1 LPYII
6 LETIK
11 TIIVSVRE
19 IAMQEEKEKIYQF
32 AVDKFLREGFYKTT
46 MDDLAS
52 QLRMSKKTIYK
63 YFSSK
68 EVLVKEVVFSFL
80 SARAEQ
86 IKAIVDADDNAVIKF
101 FKLVEYLGSIIIKF
115 SDRWISDIQ
124 LYTPDLWKEID
135 KFRAK
140 MMYANLMKII
150 RQGIN
155 EGYFVDKPAEII
167 VTIFVSSVRAVVNPD
182 FIMNNKFSVS
192 TALDSTLEILMNGIM
207 TEKGKK
213 IFNRL
218 KAEKINE
225 PD

>member
-1 LPYII
+1 LSYVI

-155 EGYFVDKPAEII
+155 EGYFVDKSAEII

>member
-1 LPYII
+1 
-6 LETIK
+6 
-11 TIIVSVRE
+11 
-19 IAMQEEKEKIYQF
+19 MQEEKEKIYQF

-155 EGYFVDKPAEII
+155 EGYFVDKSAEII

>member
-1 LPYII
+1 

-155 EGYFVDKPAEII
+155 EGYFVDKSAEII

>member
-1 LPYII
+1 
-6 LETIK
+6 LETKK
-11 TIIVSVRE
+11 TIIVSIRE
-19 IAMQEEKEKIYQF
+19 IHMEEEKERIYNY

-46 MDDLAS
+46 MDDIAS

-68 EVLVKEVVFSFL
+68 EDLVKEVIFSFL
-80 SARAEQ
+80 SSRAEQ

-101 FKLVEYLGSIIIKF
+101 FKLGEYLGGMIMKF

-124 LYTPDLWKEID
+124 MYTPDLWKEID
-135 KFRAK
+135 KFRTK

-155 EGYFVDKPAEII
+155 EGYFIDKSAEII
-167 VTIFVSSVRAVVNPD
+167 VTVFVSTVRAVVNPD

-192 TALDSTLEILMNGIM
+192 TALETTLEILMNGIM

-213 IFNRL
+213 IFNIL
-218 KAEKINE
+218 KSEKINE
-225 PD
+225 SD

>member
-1 LPYII
+1 LSYII

-155 EGYFVDKPAEII
+155 EGYFVDKSAEII

>member
-1 LPYII
+1 LSYII

>member
-1 LPYII
+1 LSYII

-155 EGYFVDKPAEII
+155 EEYFVDKSAEII